1 MPQTLPQTATRP
13 LLITYLIEG
22 ILSFATSLIFIGI
35 FFYTSNVFGW
45 GLIGNFSLATAQGVI
60 YIAASLMTG
69 RISRAL
75 GPRMLLFLSNAALA
89 AVSAASI
96 FFSAN
101 PIVLTALILLYVPLA
116 GLNWPVLEAAASAN
130 ADPHQLSRRI
140 GLYHVIWAFTGAVAV
155 AVQGLLIKLDPRAVF
170 AAPLLIHLAILVIL
184 WVQRGRV
191 AVENVPHA
199 HLEPEPQLL
208 HRRTQALWLSRI
220 TLPSTYVVIYTLSAL
235 IPLLPAVKS
244 LDPFAQTL
252 VGCVWLVTRFL
263 AFAFL
268 GWTTFWHTRPLLLLG
283 AGIVMALSFIAVT
296 IPPSNWQTPSPA
308 RAHNANSPITASRV
322 GEGRG
327 EGPAPVFTPSS
338 RQSETHDLT
347 SIILGQSL
355 LGFALGMI
363 YTASLYFG
371 MVLSKAS
378 TDHAGYHEALI
389 GLGQVLGPGVG
400 ALTQARWPEQILP
413 ASLAVA
419 AIIAAS
425 LLAASVA
432 AAKGRS
438 RDL

>member
-1 MPQTLPQTATRP
+1 MTQTIPHPTHTASRH
-13 LLITYLIEG
+13 LLTTYLIEG

-35 FFYTSNVFGW
+35 FFYTTNVFGW

-75 GPRMLLFLSNAALA
+75 GPRRLLFVSNAALA

-96 FFSAN
+96 LFSAN
-101 PIVLTALILLYVPLA
+101 PIVLSALVLLYVPLA

-140 GLYHVIWAFTGAVAV
+140 GLYNVIWAFTGAVAV

-170 AAPLLIHLAILVIL
+170 AAPLLIHLAILLIL
-184 WVQRGRV
+184 WTQRKHP
-191 AVENVPHA
+191 APQDATHA
-199 HLEPEPQLL
+199 HLQPEPQLL

-268 GWTTFWHTRPLLLLG
+268 GWTVFWHTRPLLLLG
-283 AGIVMALSFIAVT
+283 AGVIMAFSFIAVT
-296 IPPSNWQTPSPA
+296 IPPSSWHTPSPA
-308 RAHNANSPITASRV
+308 RANEFNSPASASRV

-327 EGPAPVFTPSS
+327 EGTSIAHPPRSS
-338 RQSETHDLT
+338 HDLA
-347 SIILGQSL
+347 SIILGQAL
-355 LGFALGMI
+355 LGLALGMI

-425 LLAASVA
+425 LLSASVA